1 MMTASARPRLPL
13 AVFGALVFAALAS
26 SLAIAALAPLPDGQN
41 DFNAP
46 GFVVR
51 HAWVKFALVA
61 TTPVRGEMSRS
72 EEDAQVSRFFALN
85 ALIAQQERV
94 ASDPKSATGVATD
107 ARTASAVLRAERR
120 DLKNTVALILDGRL
134 TRVIKEAGLTR
145 HVGGDVVWPPVN
157 IEFQEPPAV
166 LVKSPRSEIRKQS
179 ESLLRGDLP
188 IARVQTIESEA
199 ERDGKTSALVE
210 EIGGIAMYPAII
222 PFDADYHYIL
232 QDIAHEWMHHY
243 LYFAPLGRGYFDS
256 AKLTTL
262 NETVANIVG
271 RELGDM
277 LFAEYPLEQPPAF
290 VTIAAVAG
298 SAVATTNAAAGID
311 FTKEMRDLRRQ
322 VESLLAAGKI
332 DEAERA
338 MEEKR
343 QFLAAN
349 GYYIRRLNQ
358 AYFAFHG
365 SYADSAGSIDPIG
378 PKLDDL
384 RKKSASLREF
394 VSVVRGFG
402 SEGDLDLALTR

>member
-1 MMTASARPRLPL
+1 MAVRSRRIAAC
-13 AVFGALVFAALAS
+13 AVFAGLVLVAVAS
-26 SLAIAALAPLPDGQN
+26 SAAAAAFVPLPDGAN
-41 DFNAP
+41 EFNSP
-46 GFVVR
+46 GFGVR

-61 TTPVRGEMSRS
+61 TRPLRGELSRQD
-72 EEDAQVSRFFALN
+72 EDAKVARFFALN
-85 ALIAQQERV
+85 GLIAQQERI
-94 ASDPKSATGVATD
+94 AGDPQSNAGAAAE
-107 ARTASAVLRAERR
+107 ARAASAALRSERR
-120 DLKNTVALILDGRL
+120 ELKNTVAMILDGRL
-134 TRVIKEAGLTR
+134 TRVIREARLTR
-145 HVGGDVVWPPVN
+145 HIGGDVVWPPVS

-166 LVKSPRSEIRKQS
+166 LVKSPRSEIKRER

-188 IARVQTIESEA
+188 IARVRSIEDDA
-199 ERDGKTSALVE
+199 ERDGKTSALVV

-222 PFDADYHYIL
+222 PFDGDYRFIM

-262 NETVANIVG
+262 NETVANMAG
-271 RELGDM
+271 RELGDR
-277 LFAEYPLEQPPAF
+277 LLEAYPLAQPPSY
-290 VTIAAVAG
+290 VTTAPMAGGPEARADAAP
-298 SAVATTNAAAGID
+298 GID

-322 VESLLAAGKI
+322 VESLLADGKV

-343 QFLAAN
+343 VFLAAN

-384 RKKSASLREF
+384 RRRTASLREF
-394 VSVVRGFG
+394 VSVVQGFT
-402 SEGDLDLALTR
+402 SEADLDRALAGR

>member
-1 MMTASARPRLPL
+1 MTMRSRAALPA

-298 SAVATTNAAAGID
+298 SAAATTNAAAGID

-402 SEGDLDLALTR
+402 SEGDLDLALGR

>member
-1 MMTASARPRLPL
+1 MAC
-13 AVFGALVFAALAS
+13 AVFAGLVLVAVAS
-26 SLAIAALAPLPDGQN
+26 SAVAAAFVPLPDGAN
-41 DFNAP
+41 EFNSP

-61 TTPVRGEMSRS
+61 TRPVSGELSRQD
-72 EEDAQVSRFFALN
+72 ENARVARFFALN
-85 ALIAQQERV
+85 RLIAQQERIV
-94 ASDPKSATGVATD
+94 GDPQSDAGAAAD
-107 ARTASAVLRAERR
+107 ARAASTALRAERR
-120 DLKNTVALILDGRL
+120 GIKNTVAMILDGRL
-134 TRVIKEAGLTR
+134 TRVIEEAGLTR
-145 HVGGDVVWPPVN
+145 HIGGDVVWPPVN

-166 LVKSPRSEIRKQS
+166 LVKSPRSEIRKES
-179 ESLLRGDLP
+179 ESLLLGDLP
-188 IARVQTIESEA
+188 VERVRSIEDDA
-199 ERDGKTSALVE
+199 ERDGKTSALVV

-222 PFDADYHYIL
+222 PFDDDYHYIM

-262 NETVANIVG
+262 NETVANMAG
-271 RELGDM
+271 RELGDR
-277 LFAEYPLEQPPAF
+277 LFEEYPLAEPPSY
-290 VTIAAVAG
+290 VTIAPIAG
-298 SAVATTNAAAGID
+298 AARARSAAAGVD
-311 FTKEMRDLRRQ
+311 FTKEMRDLRRA
-322 VESLLAAGKI
+322 VESLLADGRI

-365 SYADSAGSIDPIG
+365 SYADEAGSIDPIG

-384 RKKSASLREF
+384 RRTSASLREF
-394 VSVVRGFG
+394 VSVVRGFT
-402 SEGDLDLALTR
+402 SEDDLDRALAVR

>member
-1 MMTASARPRLPL
+1 MAC
-13 AVFGALVFAALAS
+13 AVFAELVLVAVAS
-26 SLAIAALAPLPDGQN
+26 SAAAAAFVPLPGGAN
-41 DFNAP
+41 EFNSP

-61 TTPVRGEMSRS
+61 TRPVGGELSRQD
-72 EEDAQVSRFFALN
+72 EDAKVARFFALN
-85 ALIAQQERV
+85 GLIAQQERITG
-94 ASDPKSATGVATD
+94 DPQSD
-107 ARTASAVLRAERR
+107 ARAAADARAASTALRAERR
-120 DLKNTVALILDGRL
+120 ELKNTVALILDGRL

-145 HVGGDVVWPPVN
+145 HIGGDVVWPPVN

-166 LVKSPRSEIRKQS
+166 LVTSPRSAIRKES

-188 IARVQTIESEA
+188 IERVRSIEDAA
-199 ERDGKTSALVE
+199 ERDGKTSALVV

-222 PFDADYHYIL
+222 PFDDDYHFIM

-262 NETVANIVG
+262 NETVANMAG
-271 RELGDM
+271 RELGDR
-277 LFAEYPLEQPPAF
+277 LFEEYPLAQPPSY
-290 VTIAAVAG
+290 VTIAPMAG
-298 SAVATTNAAAGID
+298 AAEGRADAAGVD
-311 FTKEMRDLRRQ
+311 FTKEMRDLRRE
-322 VESLLAAGKI
+322 VESLLADGKV

-365 SYADSAGSIDPIG
+365 SYADTAGSIDPIG

-384 RKKSASLREF
+384 RRKSASLREF
-394 VSVVRGFG
+394 VSVVRGFT
-402 SEGDLDLALTR
+402 SEGDLDRVLAGR

>member
-1 MMTASARPRLPL
+1 MTMRSRAALPA

-402 SEGDLDLALTR
+402 SEGDLDLALGR

>member
-1 MMTASARPRLPL
+1 MTSNARRRLPL
-13 AVFGALVFAALAS
+13 AVFGALVFTSLAS
-26 SLAIAALAPLPDGQN
+26 SLAVAALAPLPDGPN

-51 HAWVKFALVA
+51 HAWVKFALLA
-61 TTPVRGEMSRS
+61 TRPLRGEMTRG
-72 EEDAQVSRFFALN
+72 EEDATVSRFFALN
-85 ALIAQQERV
+85 ALIAQQERI
-94 ASDPKSATGVATD
+94 AGDPSSAPAFAAD
-107 ARTASAVLRAERR
+107 ARAASAALRSERR

-134 TRVIKEAGLTR
+134 TRVIKQAGLTR
-145 HVGGDVVWPPVN
+145 HAGGDIVWPPVN

-166 LVKSPRSEIRKQS
+166 LVTSPRAEIKKQS
-179 ESLLRGDLP
+179 ESLLQGDLP
-188 IARVQTIESEA
+188 IARVQAIEAAA

-210 EIGGIAMYPAII
+210 QIGGIAMYPAII
-222 PFDADYHYIL
+222 PFDADYHFIL
-232 QDIAHEWMHHY
+232 QDLAHEWMHHY

-277 LFAEYPLEQPPAF
+277 LFAEYPLDQPPSL
-290 VTIAAVAG
+290 VTIAPVTAQRAP
-298 SAVATTNAAAGID
+298 ATAPGID

-332 DEAERA
+332 TEAERA

-384 RKKSASLREF
+384 RKKSPSLREF
-394 VSVVRGFG
+394 VSVVRRFS
-402 SEGDLDLALTR
+402 SEADLDAALTR

>member
-1 MMTASARPRLPL
+1 MAPGSGRIVPA
-13 AVFGALVFAALAS
+13 AAFAALVI
-26 SLAIAALAPLPDGQN
+26 LAIACSTAAAAFTPLPDGSN
-41 DFNAP
+41 DFNSP

-51 HAWVKFALVA
+51 HAWVKFALIA
-61 TTPVRGEMSRS
+61 TRPVRGQISRPD
-72 EEDAQVSRFFALN
+72 EDADVARFFTLN
-85 ALIAQQERV
+85 GLIAQQERIAGDPQSAASV
-94 ASDPKSATGVATD
+94 AAD
-107 ARTASAVLRAERR
+107 ARAASACFRDERAG
-120 DLKNTVALILDGRL
+120 LKNTVATILAGRL

-145 HVGGDVVWPPVN
+145 HIGGDVVWPPVN
-157 IEFQEPPAV
+157 IEFQDPPAV
-166 LVKSPRSEIRKQS
+166 LVKSPRAEIKKQS
-179 ESLLRGDLP
+179 ESLLQGDLP
-188 IARVQTIESEA
+188 IARVQQIEADA
-199 ERDGKTSALVE
+199 ERDGKTSALVV

-222 PFDADYHYIL
+222 PFDEDYHFIL
-232 QDIAHEWMHHY
+232 QDIAHEWMHQY

-262 NETVANIVG
+262 NETVANMVG

-277 LFAEYPLEQPPAF
+277 LFAEYPLAQPPSY
-290 VTIAAVAG
+290 VTIAPIAG
-298 SAVATTNAAAGID
+298 SGAAGGDPAPGID
-311 FTKEMRDLRRQ
+311 FTMEMRDLRRQ

-358 AYFAFHG
+358 AYFAFNG

-394 VSVVRGFG
+394 VSVVREFG
-402 SEGDLDLALTR
+402 SEVDLDRALGTK